1 MDNHQPVLIKR
12 RVAALP
18 ASSEN
23 RFINQVRRV
32 TMELGLKGLKAI
44 LVGANGGIGRVV
56 AHALADEG
64 CHVAICGRSQDKVDK
79 VAAELQARPVTSL
92 AVALDV
98 TDAAAVPAF
107 VERAAKVLGGCDIF
121 ISFTSVNPGED
132 TDAAWELVLNT
143 DILPM
148 RRGIAAAKPFLKES
162 ASASVIC
169 ISSTG
174 AVEDFM
180 GVQPYNALKA
190 SVIAYSAA
198 QAQALAADG
207 IRVNCITPGPVWTE
221 DGPWPQIKEGARE
234 FFDQIMAQLPL
245 GAMTS
250 GEDMARTIAF
260 VASPACKTMTGA
272 NIVVDSGLT
281 KRVQF

>member
-1 MDNHQPVLIKR
+1 
-12 RVAALP
+12 
-18 ASSEN
+18 
-23 RFINQVRRV
+23 
-32 TMELGLKGLKAI
+32 MELGLKGLKAI
-44 LVGANGGIGRVV
+44 LIGANGGIGRVV

-64 CHVAICGRSQDKVDK
+64 CNVAVCGRSQDKVDK
-79 VAAELQARPVTSL
+79 VAAELKARPVASL
-92 AVALDV
+92 AEALDV
-98 TDAAAVPAF
+98 TDAEAVPAF
-107 VERAAKVLGGCDIF
+107 VDRAAKALGGCDIF

-143 DILPM
+143 DVLPM
-148 RRGIAAAKPFLKES
+148 RRGIAAAKPYLKDS
-162 ASASVIC
+162 KNASVIC

-190 SVIAYSAA
+190 AVMAYSAA
-198 QAQALAADG
+198 QSQALAADG
-207 IRVNCITPGPVWTE
+207 IRVNCITPGPVWTD
-221 DGPWPQIKEGARE
+221 DGPWPQIKEHMND
-234 FFDQIMAQLPL
+234 FYNQIVGQLPL
-245 GAMTS
+245 GMTS

-272 NIVVDSGLT
+272 NIVVDGGLT

>member
-1 MDNHQPVLIKR
+1 MD
-12 RVAALP
+12 
-18 ASSEN
+18 
-23 RFINQVRRV
+23 
-32 TMELGLKGLKAI
+32 LGLGGLKAI
-44 LVGANGGIGRVV
+44 LIGANGGIGRKV

-64 CHVAICGRSQDKVDK
+64 CDVAVCGRSQAKVDK
-79 VAAELQARPVTSL
+79 IAAELAARPVKSF
-92 AVALDV
+92 AEALDV

-107 VERAAKVLGGCDIF
+107 VERAAGALGGCDIF

-132 TDAAWELVLNT
+132 TDAAWQKVLDT

-148 RRGIAAAKPFLKES
+148 RRGIAAALPFLK
-162 ASASVIC
+162 ASANGSVIC
-169 ISSTG
+169 MSSTG
-174 AVEDFM
+174 AVEEFM

-190 SVIAYSAA
+190 AVIAYSAA
-198 QAQALAADG
+198 QSQTLAADG

-221 DGPWPQIKEGARE
+221 DGPWVQIKEH
-234 FFDQIMAQLPL
+234 MADFYNSIVSQLPL
-245 GAMTS
+245 GSLTS
-250 GEDMARTIAF
+250 GEDLAKTIAF